1 MTARSIVV
9 CTAAL
14 CMIVNVLLW
23 RAVAENESPRVAGL
37 WRLVATMP
45 AGVIAHET
53 LVSPS
58 DQLQYWFTDDWTVTV
73 SRESHP
79 SRKLKKG
86 VWSQRQ
92 NRVLVSWQD
101 GSLLELLIVRAGG
114 DGLILAG
121 FDLRPLWYRFSR
133 VF

>member
-1 MTARSIVV
+1 MTVRSIVV
-9 CTAAL
+9 CAIAL
-14 CMIVNVLLW
+14 CVISNVP
-23 RAVAENESPRVAGL
+23 ASCVVAESEAPRVAGL
-37 WRLVATMP
+37 WRLMAIMP

-53 LVSPS
+53 LVSPA
-58 DQLQYWFTDDWTVTV
+58 DRLQYWFTDDRTVTV
-73 SRESHP
+73 SRESDA

-86 VWSQRQ
+86 MWSQRR
-92 NRVLVSWQD
+92 NRVLVSWED
-101 GSLLELLIVRAGG
+101 GSSLELVIVRVNG